1 MAENDGMEIAR
12 CLEGSSIKDG
22 FNVLAWYWVCIFVGF
37 GFGMNFGVGKMC
49 PVPSIIFF
57 ACE

>member
-1 MAENDGMEIAR
+1 MQDVWKALVLRMV
-12 CLEGSSIKDG
+12 S
-22 FNVLAWYWVCIFVGF
+22 VLAWYWVCIFVGF